1 MFLFLEKGVVGKII
15 APKMSMEDVYVFIH
29 RTSGYA
35 TIHGERDFDDVVMGM
50 DSEKGKFPGLL
61 RQAPSN
67 HMST

>member
-1 MFLFLEKGVVGKII
+1 
-15 APKMSMEDVYVFIH
+15 MSMEDVYVFIH
-29 RTSGYA
+29 RTSRYA